1 MHQVSILKKAYNI
14 KKSVHSFVLTN
25 SASLFQGGGLSK
37 VLPIFLTLPY
47 IDKNQFQLDISMH
60 YYYFFLLILPI
71 LNIFSWLLV
80 R

>member
-14 KKSVHSFVLTN
+14 KKSIHAFVLTN
-25 SASLFQGGGLSK
+25 SASLFQGGLSK

-47 IDKNQFQLDISMH
+47 IDKNQFQLGFF
-60 YYYFFLLILPI
+60 YALNFFLLILPI